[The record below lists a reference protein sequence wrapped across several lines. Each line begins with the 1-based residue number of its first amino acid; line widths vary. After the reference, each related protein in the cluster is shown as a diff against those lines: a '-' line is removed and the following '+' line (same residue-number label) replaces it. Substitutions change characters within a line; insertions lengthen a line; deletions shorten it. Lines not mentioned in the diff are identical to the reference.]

1 MEIDEERVLRLAQEG
16 NRKRVLRARNKNQLQ
31 DRQINEPNDNEHIQR
46 EDDNRYMHV
55 RSTTSTTISE
65 DDHKVLRT
73 DPRYDSHHGR
83 VLDQISHVFTKM
95 DHTIWF
101 QTPNNANVG
110 ESTHANI
117 NCDGR
122 DISLLS
128 GIDSGRV
135 YIFIKKYNG
144 SGSYRNKSDLFQS
157 IQVEQRSASTTIST
171 TSTPIT
177 QNSNFNNTTPFFF

>member
-65 DDHKVLRT
+65 DDHK
-73 DPRYDSHHGR
+73 
-83 VLDQISHVFTKM
+83 
-95 DHTIWF
+95 
-101 QTPNNANVG
+101 
-110 ESTHANI
+110 
-117 NCDGR
+117 
-122 DISLLS
+122 
-128 GIDSGRV
+128 
-135 YIFIKKYNG
+135 
-144 SGSYRNKSDLFQS
+144 SDLFQS

-171 TSTPIT
+171 TLTPIT
-177 QNSNFNNTTPFFF
+177 QNSNFHWTNLTLYRHPD

>member
-1 MEIDEERVLRLAQEG
+1 MGIDEERVLRLAQEG

-65 DDHKVLRT
+65 DDHKVLQKF
-73 DPRYDSHHGR
+73 H
-83 VLDQISHVFTKM
+83 QISHVFTKM

-110 ESTHANI
+110 ESAHANI

-128 GIDSGRV
+128 GID
-135 YIFIKKYNG
+135 
-144 SGSYRNKSDLFQS
+144 SYRNKSDLFQS

-171 TSTPIT
+171 TLTPIT
-177 QNSNFNNTTPFFF
+177 QNSNFHWTNLTLYRHPD

>member
-110 ESTHANI
+110 ESAHANI

-128 GIDSGRV
+128 GIDSGR
-135 YIFIKKYNG
+135 
-144 SGSYRNKSDLFQS
+144 SDLFQS

-171 TSTPIT
+171 TLTPIT
-177 QNSNFNNTTPFFF
+177 QNSNFHWTNLTLYRHPD

>member
-1 MEIDEERVLRLAQEG
+1 
-16 NRKRVLRARNKNQLQ
+16 
-31 DRQINEPNDNEHIQR
+31 
-46 EDDNRYMHV
+46 
-55 RSTTSTTISE
+55 
-65 DDHKVLRT
+65 
-73 DPRYDSHHGR
+73 
-83 VLDQISHVFTKM
+83 M

-110 ESTHANI
+110 ESAHANI

-144 SGSYRNKSDLFQS
+144 SDSYRNKSDLFQS

-171 TSTPIT
+171 TSTPI
-177 QNSNFNNTTPFFF
+177 SYYSKFKF

>member
-83 VLDQISHVFTKM
+83 VLGFILLYHLFLPHRAS
-95 DHTIWF
+95 
-101 QTPNNANVG
+101 VG
-110 ESTHANI
+110 FYPP
-117 NCDGR
+117 
-122 DISLLS
+122 LS
-128 GIDSGRV
+128 PFLSP
-135 YIFIKKYNG
+135 
-144 SGSYRNKSDLFQS
+144 
-157 IQVEQRSASTTIST
+157 
-171 TSTPIT
+171 PIT
-177 QNSNFNNTTPFFF
+177 FVYMV

>member
-83 VLDQISHVFTKM
+83 VLGFILLYHLFFLPPSPSY
-95 DHTIWF
+95 IWF
-101 QTPNNANVG
+101 RSDFTCIHQ
-110 ESTHANI
+110 
-117 NCDGR
+117 
-122 DISLLS
+122 
-128 GIDSGRV
+128 
-135 YIFIKKYNG
+135 NG
-144 SGSYRNKSDLFQS
+144 SYYL
-157 IQVEQRSASTTIST
+157 V
-171 TSTPIT
+171 P
-177 QNSNFNNTTPFFF
+177 NTK

>member
-1 MEIDEERVLRLAQEG
+1 MGIDEERVLRLAQEG

-65 DDHKVLRT
+65 DDHKVLQKF
-73 DPRYDSHHGR
+73 H
-83 VLDQISHVFTKM
+83 QISHVFTKM

-110 ESTHANI
+110 ESAHANI

-128 GIDSGRV
+128 GIGRQWESV
-135 YIFIKKYNG
+135 HIHKKNIMVQIPIEI
-144 SGSYRNKSDLFQS
+144 SQTCFNQFKSNKDQHLRLYLQL
-157 IQVEQRSASTTIST
+157 
-171 TSTPIT
+171 
-177 QNSNFNNTTPFFF
+177 